1 MLVIGGSAKIYLY
14 REKVDMRKSFE
25 GLSEA
30 VESTYPHQLLTG
42 SLFTFLN
49 KRGDRMKILYWD
61 HDGLVI
67 WYKRL
72 EQGTFASKMSGQID
86 KRSFLMLL
94 EGVTPKRLQ
103 KRWNSL

>member
-30 VESTYPHQLLTG
+30 VESEYPHQLLSG

-49 KRGDRMKILYWD
+49 KKGDRMKVLYWD

-72 EQGTFASKMSGQID
+72 EQVLSD
-86 KRSFLMLL
+86 
-94 EGVTPKRLQ
+94 
-103 KRWNSL
+103 N